1 VKYFFDTSVLVSVA
15 IMRHP
20 HHGPSLAAYLKA
32 DRGNGCC
39 AAHSLAEVYATV
51 TRLPGNQRMGADQA
65 LLFVDDIRGRLTV
78 VALEAPGYYSAI
90 ASAAA
95 ENIAGGTINDML
107 LAQCALKAGAEIIYT
122 WDVADF
128 SRLGSA
134 IAKRVHTP

>member
-15 IMRHP
+15 LMGHP
-20 HHGPSLAAYLKA
+20 DHAPSLAAYLKA
-32 DRGNGCC
+32 NTRNACC

-51 TRLPGNQRMGADQA
+51 TRLPGDQRMSADDA
-65 LLFVDDIRGRLTV
+65 LLFLDDVRSRLAI
-78 VALEAPGYYSAI
+78 VALEAQGYHAAL

-95 ENIAGGTINDML
+95 ANIVGRTIYDML
-107 LAQCALKAGAEIIYT
+107 LAQCALQARAEIIYT

-128 SRLGSA
+128 SRLGPQ

>member
-1 VKYFFDTSVLVSVA
+1 MKYFFDTSVLVAVA

-20 HHGPSLAAYLKA
+20 HHRLSLAAYLKA
-32 DRGNGCC
+32 DTGNGCC

-65 LLFVDDIRGRLTV
+65 LLFLDELRGRLTII
-78 VALEAPGYYSAI
+78 ALEAQSYYSAI

-95 ENIAGGTINDML
+95 ENIAGGTIYDML
-107 LAQCALKAGAEIIYT
+107 LAQCALKARAEIIFT
-122 WDVADF
+122 WDVSDF